1 MDDTTPAQHARLTRL
16 LAFLERDPDNLS
28 LLLDALSLAISLRD
42 LDSGR
47 HLIQYLHTQQI
58 NAPQAFALAAHLM
71 LQAGEYAKAGEYGDR
86 AIEGGIVDPAV
97 LFNTAFG
104 HFYNGDFA
112 VASELLASLT
122 AGTACPADTLLMH
135 ARALHQLEEER
146 TEEAEALVVRA
157 LVQEPENPQARG
169 LLALLLYENG
179 KNAQALNAAHES
191 LAAAPDQLDALLAC
205 ASVQFELNN
214 IAASRKAWLHTVN
227 CHPQCGRAWAGLAEL
242 EFNELEFEA
251 AEEHL
256 RIAVE
261 FMPDHIGT
269 WHLLAWIYILQG
281 HSSKA
286 RQALDSSYKLDRNF
300 AETHGGLAIVE
311 VMEGFKERAQ
321 TSIRRALKLN
331 PDCLSVQYANA
342 LQLQAAGEPEKAK
355 QLLNEVLDQRRPD
368 SVESGR
374 TLLESWLRDH
384 QNQRP
389 PAHRAQH

>member
-1 MDDTTPAQHARLTRL
+1 M
-16 LAFLERDPDNLS
+16 S
-28 LLLDALSLAISLRD
+28 LLLDALALAISVHD
-42 LDSGR
+42 LDGGR
-47 HLIQYLHTQQI
+47 QLIEHLHTQQVV
-58 NAPQAFALAAHLM
+58 APQAFALAAHLM

-86 AIEGGIVDPAV
+86 AIEGGIVDSAV

-104 HFYNGDFA
+104 HFHNGDFA
-112 VASELLASLT
+112 AASELLASVT
-122 AGTACPADTLLMH
+122 ANTACPASTLLMH

-157 LVQEPENPQARG
+157 LVQDPENPETRG

-179 KNAQALNAAHES
+179 KNPQSLNAAHES
-191 LAAAPDQLDALLAC
+191 LATDPDQLDALLAC
-205 ASVQFELNN
+205 ASVQFELKN
-214 IAASRKAWLHTVN
+214 IAASRKAWLHTVDR
-227 CHPQCGRAWAGLAEL
+227 HPQCGRAWAGLAEL

-256 RIAVE
+256 RTAIS

-269 WHLLAWIYILQG
+269 WHLLAWIYILRGQ
-281 HSSKA
+281 SSKA

-331 PDCLSVQYANA
+331 PNCLSVQYANA
-342 LQLQAAGEPEKAK
+342 LLLQGAGETEKAT
-355 QLLNEVLDQRRPD
+355 QLLNEVLDRQRPD